1 MSRNNNGNEWNKSIF
16 CYLLSLT
23 SVAFSSRILT
33 LQEELSKDLRNLL
46 DSESKRGDAAELALQ
61 EAKIRIQRQDKEL
74 ADNREQMTAA
84 AVQLAALEAALQEKM
99 DQVQALN
106 GLIRTLMTT

>member
-1 MSRNNNGNEWNKSIF
+1 MMDP
-16 CYLLSLT
+16 
-23 SVAFSSRILT
+23 

-74 ADNREQMTAA
+74 ADNREQLAAA

-99 DQVQALN
+99 DQVQAVQGN
-106 GLIRTLMTT
+106 TGCIME